1 MTGIGW
7 FAAII
12 VGGLAGWI
20 AEKIMKSDMGL
31 IMNIILGILG
41 ALVAN
46 WLLMLIVGSTLGGT
60 QEEVLATF
68 SHPAVAILTAL
79 VLFVGLEHFR
89 KGAQTMIEDY
99 SQGSA
104 RRILIICVTVLSY
117 GATATGLFALA
128 KIAI

>member
-1 MTGIGW
+1 MRFMTARKRAEGKG
-7 FAAII
+7 AAHSGTEHHWYMT
-12 VGGLAGWI
+12 VSAVGLA
-20 AEKIMKSDMGL
+20 L
-31 IMNIILGILG
+31 IVPTFLY
-41 ALVAN
+41 
-46 WLLMLIVGSTLGGT
+46 IVGSTLGGT
-60 QEEVLATF
+60 QVEVLATF

-99 SQGSA
+99 SQGST